1 MEINA
6 IMFWNLE
13 DVYMDLFLNI
23 LKSVL
28 YGIVQGITEWLPIS
42 STGHLILMKSFL
54 PMNVYTDAVSNQ
66 NFWDM
71 YKVVIQFGSI
81 LAVLLL
87 YFKRLNPFNPKLKP
101 SKKRSI
107 YRLWI
112 MIIIACVPAGV
123 AGILLDDLVDSVL
136 SASWVIAVTLILY
149 GVLFIWMENKEHQYT
164 VETVK
169 DITPKKAL
177 GVGAFQMLALIPGT
191 SRSGST
197 ILGATLLG
205 FNRSTATEFSFFM
218 AIPVMFGA
226 SLLKIIKADITV
238 TFASVVVLL
247 VGCLVSFGVSVI
259 AIRYL
264 MQYIRKHNFK
274 IFGVYRIIL
283 GLIVLL
289 FYFLGVIA

>member
-1 MEINA
+1 
-6 IMFWNLE
+6 
-13 DVYMDLFLNI
+13 MDLFLNI

-42 STGHLILMKSFL
+42 STGHLILMRTFMPL
-54 PMNVYTDAVSNQ
+54 NVYMDAVSNQ

-87 YFKRLNPFNPKLKP
+87 YFKKLNPFNPRLKP
-101 SKKRSI
+101 ARKRSI

-112 MIIIACVPAGV
+112 MIIIACVPAGI
-123 AGILLDDLVDSVL
+123 AGILLDDLIDNVL
-136 SASWVIAVTLILY
+136 SASYVIAITLILY
-149 GVLFIWMENKEHQYT
+149 GILFIVMESREHQYT

-169 DITPKKAL
+169 DITPKTAFE
-177 GVGAFQMLALIPGT
+177 VGMFQMLALIPGT
-191 SRSGST
+191 SRSGAT
-197 ILGATLLG
+197 ILGATLHG

-226 SLLKIIKADITV
+226 SLLKIIKAHIEVTV
-238 TFASVVVLL
+238 ASISVLL
-247 VGCLVSFGVSVI
+247 VGCIVSFVVSVF

-264 MQYIRKHNFK
+264 MQYIRKHDFK
-274 IFGVYRIIL
+274 VFGVYRIIL
-283 GLIVLL
+283 GVIVLL
-289 FYFLGVIA
+289 FYMLNVIQ

>member
-1 MEINA
+1 
-6 IMFWNLE
+6 
-13 DVYMDLFLNI
+13 MDLFLNI

-42 STGHLILMKSFL
+42 STGHLILMRTFMPL
-54 PMNVYTDAVSNQ
+54 NVYMDAVSNQ

-87 YFKRLNPFNPKLKP
+87 YFKKLNPFNPRLKP
-101 SKKRSI
+101 ARKRSI

-112 MIIIACVPAGV
+112 MIIIACVPAGI
-123 AGILLDDLVDSVL
+123 AGILLDDLIDNVL
-136 SASWVIAVTLILY
+136 SASYVIAITLILY
-149 GVLFIWMENKEHQYT
+149 GILFIVMESREHQYT

-169 DITPKKAL
+169 DIKPKTAF
-177 GVGAFQMLALIPGT
+177 GVGMFQMLALIPGT
-191 SRSGST
+191 SRSGAT

-218 AIPVMFGA
+218 AIPVMFDA
-226 SLLKIIKADITV
+226 SLLKIIKAHIEVTV
-238 TFASVVVLL
+238 ASISVLL
-247 VGCLVSFGVSVI
+247 VGCIVSFVVSVF

-264 MQYIRKHNFK
+264 MQYIRKHDFK
-274 IFGVYRIIL
+274 VFGVYRIIL
-283 GLIVLL
+283 GVIVLL
-289 FYFLGVIA
+289 FYMLNVIQ

>member
-1 MEINA
+1 
-6 IMFWNLE
+6 
-13 DVYMDLFLNI
+13 MDLFLNI

-42 STGHLILMKSFL
+42 STGHLILMRTFMPL
-54 PMNVYTDAVSNQ
+54 NVYMDAVSNQ

-87 YFKRLNPFNPKLKP
+87 YFKKLNPFNPRLKP
-101 SKKRSI
+101 ARKRSI

-112 MIIIACVPAGV
+112 MIIIACVPAGI
-123 AGILLDDLVDSVL
+123 AGILLDDLIDNVL
-136 SASWVIAVTLILY
+136 SASYVIAITLILY
-149 GVLFIWMENKEHQYT
+149 GILFIVMESREHQYT
-164 VETVK
+164 VEAVK
-169 DITPKKAL
+169 DITPKTAF
-177 GVGAFQMLALIPGT
+177 GVGMFQMLALIPGT
-191 SRSGST
+191 SRSGAT

-226 SLLKIIKADITV
+226 SLLKIIKAHIEVTV
-238 TFASVVVLL
+238 ASISVLL
-247 VGCLVSFGVSVI
+247 VGCIVSFVVSVF

-264 MQYIRKHNFK
+264 MQYIRKHDFK
-274 IFGVYRIIL
+274 VFGVYRIIL
-283 GLIVLL
+283 GVIVLL
-289 FYFLGVIA
+289 FYMLNVIQ

>member
-1 MEINA
+1 
-6 IMFWNLE
+6 
-13 DVYMDLFLNI
+13 MDLFLNI

-42 STGHLILMKSFL
+42 STGHLILMRTFMPL
-54 PMNVYTDAVSNQ
+54 NVYMDAVSNQ

-87 YFKRLNPFNPKLKP
+87 YFKKLNPFNPRLKP
-101 SKKRSI
+101 ARKRSI

-112 MIIIACVPAGV
+112 MIIIACVPAGI
-123 AGILLDDLVDSVL
+123 AGILLDDLIDNVL
-136 SASWVIAVTLILY
+136 SASYVIAITLILY
-149 GVLFIWMENKEHQYT
+149 GILFIVMESREHQYT

-169 DITPKKAL
+169 DITPKTVF
-177 GVGAFQMLALIPGT
+177 GVGMFQMLALIPGT
-191 SRSGST
+191 SRSGAT

-226 SLLKIIKADITV
+226 SLLKIIKAHIEVTV
-238 TFASVVVLL
+238 ASISVLL
-247 VGCLVSFGVSVI
+247 VGCIVSFVVSVF

-264 MQYIRKHNFK
+264 MQYIRKHDFK
-274 IFGVYRIIL
+274 VFGVYRIIL
-283 GLIVLL
+283 GVIVLL
-289 FYFLGVIA
+289 FYMLNVIQ

>member
-1 MEINA
+1 MDFAIN
-6 IMFWNLE
+6 I
-13 DVYMDLFLNI
+13 I
-23 LKSVL
+23 KSVL

-42 STGHLILMKSFL
+42 STGHLILMREFMPL
-54 PMNVYTDAVSNQ
+54 NVYVDALSNQ

-87 YFKRLNPFNPKLKP
+87 YFQKLNPFNPKLKP
-101 SKKRSI
+101 SKKKSI
-107 YRLWI
+107 YRLWV
-112 MIIIACVPAGV
+112 MVLIACVPAGV
-123 AGILLDDLVDSVL
+123 AGILLNDLIDSVL
-136 SASWVIAVTLILY
+136 SASWIVAVTLILY
-149 GVLFIWMENKEHQYT
+149 GLAFIWMESRDKKYT
-164 VETVK
+164 VETVR
-169 DITPKKAL
+169 DITPQKAF

-205 FNRSTATEFSFFM
+205 FNRSTAAEFSFFM

-226 SLLKIIKADITV
+226 SLLKIIKADIAV
-238 TFASVVVLL
+238 TLESVVVLVVGML
-247 VGCLVSFGVSVI
+247 VAFVVSVI

-264 MQYIRKHNFK
+264 MQYIKKHDFK
-274 IFGVYRIIL
+274 IFGYYRIIL

-289 FYFLGVIA
+289 CYFAGVIA

>member
-1 MEINA
+1 
-6 IMFWNLE
+6 
-13 DVYMDLFLNI
+13 MDFFFNI

-42 STGHLILMKSFL
+42 STGHLILMKTFL
-54 PMNVYTDAVSNQ
+54 PMNVYVDAVSNQ

-87 YFKRLNPFNPKLKP
+87 YFNRLNPFNPKLKP
-101 SKKRSI
+101 AKKKGI
-107 YRLWI
+107 YRLWL
-112 MIIIACVPAGV
+112 MVLIACIPAGI
-123 AGILLDDLVDSVL
+123 AGILLDDLIDSVL

-149 GVLFIWMENKEHQYT
+149 GILFIWMENKQHQYT
-164 VETVK
+164 VESVK

-205 FNRSTATEFSFFM
+205 FDRGTAAEFSFFM

-226 SLLKIIKADITV
+226 SLLKIIKADIAI
-238 TFASVVVLL
+238 TFTSVVVLL
-247 VGCLVSFGVSVI
+247 VGCVVSFGVSVI

-264 MQYIRKHNFK
+264 MQYIRKHDFK
-274 IFGVYRIIL
+274 IFGAYRIIL
-283 GLIVLL
+283 GLVVLL

>member
-1 MEINA
+1 
-6 IMFWNLE
+6 
-13 DVYMDLFLNI
+13 MDFFFNI

-42 STGHLILMKSFL
+42 STGHLILMKTFL
-54 PMNVYTDAVSNQ
+54 PMNVYVDAVSNQ

-87 YFKRLNPFNPKLKP
+87 YFNRLNPFNPKLKP
-101 SKKRSI
+101 AKKKGI
-107 YRLWI
+107 YRLWL
-112 MIIIACVPAGV
+112 MVLIACIPAGI
-123 AGILLDDLVDSVL
+123 AGILLDDLIDSVL

-149 GVLFIWMENKEHQYT
+149 GILFIWMENKQHQYT
-164 VETVK
+164 VESVK

-205 FNRSTATEFSFFM
+205 FDRGTAAEFSFFM

-226 SLLKIIKADITV
+226 SLLKIIKADIAI
-238 TFASVVVLL
+238 TFTSVVVLL
-247 VGCLVSFGVSVI
+247 VGCVVSFGVSVI

-264 MQYIRKHNFK
+264 MQYIRKHDFK
-274 IFGVYRIIL
+274 IFGAYRIIL

>member
-1 MEINA
+1 
-6 IMFWNLE
+6 
-13 DVYMDLFLNI
+13 MDLVLNI

-28 YGIVQGITEWLPIS
+28 YGVVQGITEWLPIS
-42 STGHLILMKSFL
+42 STGHLILMRSFL
-54 PMNVYTDAVSNQ
+54 PMHVYADAASNE
-66 NFWDM
+66 NFWNM

-87 YFKRLNPFNPKLKP
+87 YFKKLNPFNPRLKEA
-101 SKKRSI
+101 KKKSI
-107 YRLWI
+107 YRLWV
-112 MIIIACVPAGV
+112 MILIACVPAGI

-136 SASWVIAVTLILY
+136 SASWVIAATLIIY
-149 GVLFIWMENKEHQYT
+149 GVLFIWLESKEHRYT

-169 DITPKKAL
+169 DITPKTAL
-177 GVGAFQMLALIPGT
+177 GVGAFHMLALIPGT

-197 ILGATLLG
+197 ILGATVLG

-226 SLLKIIKADITV
+226 SLLKIIKADIAITA
-238 TFASVVVLL
+238 ASVTVLL
-247 VGCLVSFGVSVI
+247 VGCIVSFIVSVF

-264 MQYIRKHNFK
+264 MQYIRRHDFK

-283 GLIVLL
+283 GIIVLL
-289 FYFLGVIA
+289 FYFTGVIA

>member
-1 MEINA
+1 
-6 IMFWNLE
+6 
-13 DVYMDLFLNI
+13 MDLFLNI

-42 STGHLILMKSFL
+42 STGHLILMRTFMPL
-54 PMNVYTDAVSNQ
+54 NVYMDAVSNQ

-87 YFKRLNPFNPKLKP
+87 YFKKLNPFNPRLKP
-101 SKKRSI
+101 ARKKSI

-112 MIIIACVPAGV
+112 MIIIACVPAGI
-123 AGILLDDLVDSVL
+123 AGILLDDLIDNVL
-136 SASWVIAVTLILY
+136 SASYVIAITLILY
-149 GVLFIWMENKEHQYT
+149 GIFFIVMESREHQYT

-169 DITPKKAL
+169 DITLKTAF
-177 GVGAFQMLALIPGT
+177 GVGMFQMLALIPGT
-191 SRSGST
+191 SRSGAT

-226 SLLKIIKADITV
+226 SLLKIIKAHIEVTV
-238 TFASVVVLL
+238 ASISVLL
-247 VGCLVSFGVSVI
+247 VGCIVSFVVSVF

-264 MQYIRKHNFK
+264 MQYIRKHDFK
-274 IFGVYRIIL
+274 VFGVYRIIL
-283 GLIVLL
+283 GVIVLL
-289 FYFLGVIA
+289 FYMLNVIQ

>member
-1 MEINA
+1 
-6 IMFWNLE
+6 
-13 DVYMDLFLNI
+13 MDFVLNI

-42 STGHLILMKSFL
+42 STGHLILMRSFL
-54 PMNVYTDAVSNQ
+54 PMNVYADAASNE
-66 NFWDM
+66 NFWNM

-87 YFKRLNPFNPKLKP
+87 YFRKLNPFNSKLKE
-101 SKKRSI
+101 SRKRSI

-112 MIIIACVPAGV
+112 MILIACVPAGI
-123 AGILLDDLVDSVL
+123 AGILLNDLIDSVL
-136 SASWVIAVTLILY
+136 SASWIIAATLIIY
-149 GVLFIWMENKEHQYT
+149 GVLFIWMENKQHHYT
-164 VETVK
+164 VETVR

-226 SLLKIIKADITV
+226 SLLKIIKAHIAITAMSV
-238 TFASVVVLL
+238 TVLL
-247 VGCLVSFGVSVI
+247 VGCIVSFVVSVF

-264 MQYIRKHNFK
+264 MQYIRKHDFK

-283 GLIVLL
+283 GIIVLL
-289 FYFLGVIA
+289 FYFTGVIA

>member
-1 MEINA
+1 
-6 IMFWNLE
+6 
-13 DVYMDLFLNI
+13 MDLFLNI

-42 STGHLILMKSFL
+42 STGHLILMRTFMPL
-54 PMNVYTDAVSNQ
+54 NVYMDAVSNQ

-87 YFKRLNPFNPKLKP
+87 YFKKLNPFNPRLKP
-101 SKKRSI
+101 ARKRSI

-112 MIIIACVPAGV
+112 MIIIACVPAGI
-123 AGILLDDLVDSVL
+123 AGILLDDLIDNVL
-136 SASWVIAVTLILY
+136 SASYVIAITLILY
-149 GVLFIWMENKEHQYT
+149 GILFIVMESRDHQYT

-169 DITPKKAL
+169 DITPKTAF
-177 GVGAFQMLALIPGT
+177 GVGMFQMLALIPGT
-191 SRSGST
+191 SRSGAT

-226 SLLKIIKADITV
+226 SLLKLVKFGLAFSVLEFFILVIGMVVAFFVSIFVIRFLMSYIKKHDFKVFGWYRI
-238 TFASVVVLL
+238 VLGAFVL
-247 VGCLVSFGVSVI
+247 IFF
-259 AIRYL
+259 AIRALYA
-264 MQYIRKHNFK
+264 I
-274 IFGVYRIIL
+274 
-283 GLIVLL
+283 
-289 FYFLGVIA
+289 

>member
-1 MEINA
+1 
-6 IMFWNLE
+6 
-13 DVYMDLFLNI
+13 MDLVLNI
-23 LKSVL
+23 IKSVL

-42 STGHLILMKSFL
+42 STGHLILMRTFL
-54 PMNVYTDAVSNQ
+54 PMNVYVDALSNQ

-87 YFKRLNPFNPKLKP
+87 YFHKLNPFNPRLKP
-101 SKKRSI
+101 SRKRSI

-112 MIIIACVPAGV
+112 MILIACVPAGI
-123 AGILLDDLVDSVL
+123 AGILLDDLIDSVL
-136 SASWVIAVTLILY
+136 SASWVIATTLIVY
-149 GVLFIWMENKEHQYT
+149 GILFIWMESKQKHYT
-164 VETVK
+164 VETIR
-169 DITPKKAL
+169 DITPKKAF

-226 SLLKIIKADITV
+226 SLLKIIKADIAITLD
-238 TFASVVVLL
+238 SVIVLL
-247 VGCLVSFGVSVI
+247 VGMIVSFGVSVI

-264 MQYIRKHNFK
+264 MQYIRRHDFK
-274 IFGVYRIIL
+274 IFGYYRILL
-283 GLIVLL
+283 GLVVLI

>member
-1 MEINA
+1 
-6 IMFWNLE
+6 
-13 DVYMDLFLNI
+13 MDLFLNI

-42 STGHLILMKSFL
+42 STGHLILMRTFMPL
-54 PMNVYTDAVSNQ
+54 NVYMDAVSNQ

-87 YFKRLNPFNPKLKP
+87 YFKKLNPFNPRLKP
-101 SKKRSI
+101 ARKRSI

-112 MIIIACVPAGV
+112 MIIIACVPAGI
-123 AGILLDDLVDSVL
+123 AGILLDDLIDNVL
-136 SASWVIAVTLILY
+136 SASYVIAITLILY
-149 GVLFIWMENKEHQYT
+149 GILFIVMESREHQYT
-164 VETVK
+164 VGTVK
-169 DITPKKAL
+169 DIKPKTAF
-177 GVGAFQMLALIPGT
+177 GVGMFQMLALIPGT
-191 SRSGST
+191 SRSGAT

-226 SLLKIIKADITV
+226 SLLKIIKAHIEVTV
-238 TFASVVVLL
+238 ASISVLL
-247 VGCLVSFGVSVI
+247 VGCIVSFVVSVF

-264 MQYIRKHNFK
+264 MQYIRKHDFK
-274 IFGVYRIIL
+274 VFGVYRIIL
-283 GLIVLL
+283 GVIVLL
-289 FYFLGVIA
+289 FYMLNVIQ